1 MKKSIDHSN
10 NYKFNSMSNS
20 IFNSMINT
28 FHDSSNNI
36 RRKKLITPRRLL
48 MRGVRVATYLASG
61 LMKGRPAVAA
71 AASLING
78 SRDRK
83 TATESGRD

>member
-20 IFNSMINT
+20 IFNSTSNT

-36 RRKKLITPRRLL
+36 PRKRLITPSRLL
-48 MRGVRVATYLASG
+48 MRGGRVATYLASG
-61 LMKGRPAVAA
+61 LMKGRTA
-71 AASLING
+71 AASLIKYSSG
-78 SRDRK
+78 DRK
-83 TATESGRD
+83 TATEFGRD